1 MREIIKSAATVDEA
15 IELALK
21 ELGLTRE
28 EVTAEV
34 LEYPEKKFFFKKPA
48 KVKVCE
54 IKEEID
60 IKEIFSEPEAKKE
73 KPQKIQKETAKPK
86 VEKQASKPVAPV
98 SPQVEVKKETAI
110 NTDSEKLNYAI
121 SFLKSVIDQF
131 YDKEYS
137 LNAIKTDK
145 GYTIEVDGV
154 DVGMLIGRK
163 GETMEALSYLTSLAA
178 NGFDNSDDRISVDI
192 ANYRQKRQTTLEE
205 QAKKIAQ
212 KVLKTSRAYTFETMS
227 PYDRRIIHS
236 VIGEIEG
243 VRSESKG
250 EGGARRVVV
259 IPTAPRQRRDNNNKK
274 PYQKR
279 NNNYNRKENVAPQV
293 QKTRDEKI
301 NEDSK
306 TSLYSKVEI

>member
-15 IELALK
+15 IELALS

-54 IKEEID
+54 IKEELS
-60 IKEIFSEPEAKKE
+60 IKEIFTQEKPKQEKPKAEKVAPKKEEKQEAKKE
-73 KPQKIQKETAKPK
+73 AIPTAKTE
-86 VEKQASKPVAPV
+86 VETG
-98 SPQVEVKKETAI
+98 EG
-110 NTDSEKLNYAI
+110 NEKLEYAV
-121 SFLKSVIDQF
+121 SFLKGIIGQF
-131 YDKEYS
+131 HDKEYTV
-137 LNAIKTDK
+137 NTVKTQK
-145 GYTIEVDGV
+145 GYTIEIDG
-154 DVGMLIGRK
+154 DEIGMLIGRK

-178 NGFDNSDDRISVDI
+178 NGFINNDERISVDI
-192 ANYRQKRQTTLEE
+192 ANYRQKRQGILED

-212 KVLKTSRAYTFETMS
+212 KVLKTSRPYTFEAMS

-236 VIGEIEG
+236 VIGDIEG
-243 VRSESKG
+243 VKSESKG
-250 EGGARRVVV
+250 EGSQRRVVI
-259 IPTAPRQRRDNNNKK
+259 IPTAPRKPRSNNNYNNGKK

-279 NNNYNRKENVAPQV
+279 GNRNFDKKENSTPQV

-301 NEDSK
+301 NEDTK
-306 TSLYSKVEI
+306 TSLYSKVEL

>member
-21 ELGLTRE
+21 ELALSRE
-28 EVTAEV
+28 EVTVEV

-48 KVKVCE
+48 KVKVCKE
-54 IKEEID
+54 EEEID
-60 IKEIFSEPEAKKE
+60 IKGIFSEKEEKKAK
-73 KPQKIQKETAKPK
+73 
-86 VEKQASKPVAPV
+86 
-98 SPQVEVKKETAI
+98 EVKKEIKKEVAPEI
-110 NTDSEKLNYAI
+110 KKEVVAVNIEKANQDSSDKLNYAI

-137 LNAIKTDK
+137 LTGIKTDK
-145 GYTIEVDGV
+145 GYTIEIDGV

-192 ANYRQKRQTTLEE
+192 ANYRQKRQTNLEE

-212 KVLKTSRAYTFETMS
+212 KVLKTSRPYTFETMS

-236 VIGEIEG
+236 VISEIEG

-259 IPTAPRQRRDNNNKK
+259 IPTAPRQRRENSNKK

-279 NNNYNRKENVAPQV
+279 NNSYNKKDSQAPQI

-301 NEDSK
+301 NEDTK
-306 TSLYSKVEI
+306 TSLYSKVEL